1 MKDRKHNPCYQCPN
15 RQMGC
20 HTTCESYQAWKT
32 LNDKE
37 RDDRYEA
44 KKKAEAVRTVSI
56 KKWKRYN
63 GFY

>member
-1 MKDRKHNPCYQCPN
+1 
-15 RQMGC
+15 MGC